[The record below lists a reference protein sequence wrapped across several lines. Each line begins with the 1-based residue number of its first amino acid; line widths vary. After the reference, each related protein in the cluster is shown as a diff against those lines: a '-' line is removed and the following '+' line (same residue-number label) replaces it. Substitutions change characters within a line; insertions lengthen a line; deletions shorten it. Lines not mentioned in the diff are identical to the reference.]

1 MNLRNRYKDT
11 FLQNPNVLCTLW
23 MVVTVACS
31 LFKLY
36 KGYYNNYLIF
46 SQSFWHALDQLPLHV
61 EYPEKYGD
69 LFLYGI
75 PFTGLIAPF
84 SILPDKVGMV
94 LWCIANSYFLYWAI
108 KSLGF
113 ERGKFAVI
121 IWLSVYDLYEAVFYQ
136 QYNIGIAGLIL
147 FSFVLIEKKKE
158 FWAALPIMFGLMTKV
173 YGVVGLAFFLFS
185 KRKLHF
191 LWGILCWGAVLFV
204 LPMLYSSPQ
213 YVIDSYK
220 EWWEVLRYKNDLNT
234 LCSYTNVSLLGMVR
248 KMTGATAYSDLWIII
263 PGLILFVAPYF
274 RLNQYGNKAFRLSF
288 LASALLFMV
297 LFSTGT
303 ENCGYIAAMVAVG
316 IWYVSTPA
324 RRTTPKQVAFLLGFC
339 VLLTI
344 VLSSE
349 LTHRSIRAHYI
360 EPYALKALPCF
371 FIWLRIVWEQL
382 TQDYRSASPK
392 PLPDS
397 PEIKT
402 VDIILPCYNPHT
414 GWEQNMIDRHR
425 ELETMLVNRNIRL
438 IVVNDGSKRELEKDA
453 IQKLMTALPNTVI
466 VDNKENK
473 GKGAA
478 VRDGLAHSDSELTLY
493 TDYDFPYETSSI
505 VQVIYWLEQGYDVV
519 VANRNHTYY
528 SKLSKRR
535 RIASYASRCLN
546 FILLG
551 LTHTD
556 TQGGLKGFNRKGRS
570 FLAST
575 HTRQF
580 LFDTEFIYKASM
592 DDTIF
597 IKEVPV
603 DLREHILLPN
613 MRRGVFLNELKNLVL
628 IAWKG

>member
-1 MNLRNRYKDT
+1 MRNIFKKA
-11 FLQNPNVLCTLW
+11 FLQNPTFLCSLW
-23 MVVTVACS
+23 IGVTVACC

-36 KGYYNNYLIF
+36 KGWYNNYIIF
-46 SQSFWHALDQLPLHV
+46 SQSFWHALDQLPLYV

-84 SILPDKVGMV
+84 SILPDEVGMV
-94 LWCIANSYFLYWAI
+94 LWCIANSCLLFWAI

-113 ERGKFAVI
+113 EKWKFAVV

-136 QYNIGIAGLIL
+136 QYNIGIVGLIIL
-147 FSFVLIEKKKE
+147 SFALIEKKKD
-158 FWAALPIMFGLMTKV
+158 FWAALPIVLGLMTKV
-173 YGVVGLAFFLFS
+173 YGVVGLAFFFFS
-185 KRKLHF
+185 KKKLHF
-191 LWGILCWGAVLFV
+191 LWGMICWSGILFV
-204 LPMLYSSPQ
+204 FPMLYSSPQ
-213 YVIDSYK
+213 YVVDSFK
-220 EWWEVLRYKNDLNT
+220 DWWEILRFKNELNAF
-234 LCSYTNVSLLGMVR
+234 CSYTNISLLGMVR
-248 KMTGATAYSDLWIII
+248 KITGAAGYSDLWLIL
-263 PGLILFVAPYF
+263 PGLALFVAPYF
-274 RLNQYGNKAFRLSF
+274 RVNQYGNKAFRLSF
-288 LASALLFMV
+288 LASALLFMI

-303 ENCGYIAAMVAVG
+303 ENCGYITALVAVG
-316 IWYVSTPA
+316 IWYVSTPTR
-324 RRTTPKQVAFLLGFC
+324 RRTPKLNAFLLAFC
-339 VLLTI
+339 IFLTI

-349 LTHRSIRAHYI
+349 LTHKNIRFNYI
-360 EPYALKALPCF
+360 VPYALKALPCF
-371 FIWLRIVWEQL
+371 LIWLKIVWEQL
-382 TQDYRSASPK
+382 TQDYQEDFPK
-392 PLPDS
+392 SLPDA
-397 PEIKT
+397 PKMKT
-402 VDIILPCYNPHT
+402 VDIILPCYNPYT

-425 ELETMLVNRNIRL
+425 ELEKMLENRDIRL
-438 IVVNDGSKRELEKDA
+438 IVVNDGSKRELEKAA
-453 IQKLMTALPNTVI
+453 IQRLMTALPNTVI

-478 VRDGLAHSDSELTLY
+478 VRDGLAYSDSELTLY

-505 VQVIYWLEQGYDVV
+505 AQVIYWLEQGYDIV

-535 RIASYASRCLN
+535 KIASYASRFLN

-556 TQGGLKGFNRKGRS
+556 TQGGLKGFNQKGKS
-570 FLAST
+570 YLAST
-575 HTRQF
+575 HIKQF

-592 DDTIF
+592 DDTVF

-613 MRRGVFLNELKNLVL
+613 MRRGVFLKELKNLIQ